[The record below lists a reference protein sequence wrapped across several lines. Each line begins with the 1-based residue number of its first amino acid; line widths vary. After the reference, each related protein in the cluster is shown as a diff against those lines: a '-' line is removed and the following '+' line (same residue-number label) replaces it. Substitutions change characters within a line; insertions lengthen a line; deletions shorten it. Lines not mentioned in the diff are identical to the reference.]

1 MTLTEKQ
8 RSDVT
13 MLLIKIHLFI
23 DVITTFVSALVG
35 LVNLLPTGSKINK
48 KLLYVEQKLKDI
60 RSVL

>member
-1 MTLTEKQ
+1 
-8 RSDVT
+8 